1 LLGVRFIRNSLR
13 RLECLAL
20 GYAEGEVRDAKKH
33 DYHGD
38 YGRVGNRAGH
48 CASAVC
54 ILGNAWKAGWCRS
67 GRYYQQAGPVSYGT
81 SAPIMPL
88 AALGGPLPGA
98 ALCALSALRG
108 TSSGA
113 TMYPPVGR
121 AHRYV
126 HMCRKGT
133 RARRTG
139 FSHKVGAPTTVGG
152 SGPSLC
158 APVVCRTASPR

>member
-1 LLGVRFIRNSLR
+1 
-13 RLECLAL
+13 
-20 GYAEGEVRDAKKH
+20 
-33 DYHGD
+33 
-38 YGRVGNRAGH
+38 
-48 CASAVC
+48 
-54 ILGNAWKAGWCRS
+54 
-67 GRYYQQAGPVSYGT
+67 VSYGT

-113 TMYPPVGR
+113 AMYPPVGR

-139 FSHKVGAPTTVGG
+139 FSHTVGAPIAPGLRPFALPTPIGPAATKTTKAGLSFGV
-152 SGPSLC
+152 P
-158 APVVCRTASPR
+158 AHY